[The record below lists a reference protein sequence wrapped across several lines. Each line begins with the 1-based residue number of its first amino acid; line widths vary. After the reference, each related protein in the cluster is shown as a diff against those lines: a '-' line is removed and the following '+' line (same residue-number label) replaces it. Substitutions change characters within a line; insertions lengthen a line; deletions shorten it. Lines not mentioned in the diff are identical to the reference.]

1 MRVFLLLAL
10 LCAAAI
16 TATPASAADFSTVLT
31 ADAPAYGWDGGP
43 GNGAGVGTVPCDTSP
58 VYDCEDVLFRV
69 AEGGRVVV
77 DIAAGAGSE
86 DLDLYLYESDA
97 DGKAGAEIGSAATA
111 GAGERYDAA
120 YLSPGFYIA
129 RVGFFSATNGV
140 YRGTLTYTPGDAPP
154 PPSPPAPACAGR
166 QAPPAATGSAN
177 FGAPT
182 RPDPDIAPETAAD
195 EIVTAFADE
204 TFTFT
209 EAFRHQEIDVP
220 ELPDGATGSWDR
232 VILVFEN
239 RQPGD
244 PFDRVFGIT
253 AGGVELLRGT
263 TPRVDFTMFKDVTEL
278 TSLFVPGEPLD
289 VGLLQGTYLG
299 SQISTVRFEFYD
311 DEPTAQYFAPAGT
324 VRPVVTYGSLN
335 GDGCSVAGEVDFGE
349 AAPGSAVLD
358 LTISGHSSEEFWWC
372 AACNAN
378 NEIDPRQFHVLVDG
392 VELGK
397 VVSLPYV
404 YALAGFET
412 DAEGNQDPAHGPVW
426 WTAQQALDRA
436 GIHTGVGEI
445 PPFRVEVPAENLELL
460 QGDRT
465 IEVIQENGPENAGV
479 GRWITSLRVL
489 TGLEKPARRS
499 SVPRRNRRAAARRRA
514 ARLSARAA
522 RRPLHRFSE
531 R

>member
-1 MRVFLLLAL
+1 MRTLLLGSLVFVL
-10 LCAAAI
+10 LSLAPSAG
-16 TATPASAADFSTVLT
+16 AADFSAALSP
-31 ADAPAYGWDGGP
+31 DAPGYGWDGGP
-43 GNGAGVGTVPCDTSP
+43 GNGAGVGTVPCDTAP
-58 VYDCEDVLFRV
+58 VYDCEDVLFSV

-77 DIAAGAGSE
+77 DIAAGAGSD

-97 DGKAGAEIGSAATA
+97 DGTVGSEIGSAATA

-120 YLSPGFYIA
+120 YLAPGFYVA
-129 RVGFFSATNGV
+129 RIGFYSATDGV
-140 YRGTLTYTPGDAPP
+140 YRGTLTYTPGAAPP
-154 PPSPPAPACAGR
+154 PPAAACAGR
-166 QAPPAATGSAN
+166 VDPPAADASAN

-182 RPDPDIAPETAAD
+182 RPDPDIAPETAPD
-195 EIVTAFADE
+195 EIVTAFEDE

-209 EAFRHQEIDVP
+209 EAVRHHEIDVP
-220 ELPDGATGSWDR
+220 ELPEGGTGAWDR

-244 PFDRVFGIT
+244 PFDRVFGVT

-278 TSLFVPGEPLD
+278 TTLFVPGEPLD

-299 SQISTVRFEFYD
+299 SQISTVRLEFYE

-324 VRPVVTYGSLN
+324 VHPVVTYGSLN
-335 GDGCSVAGEVDFGE
+335 GDGCSVAGEVDFGA

-378 NEIDPRQFHVLVDG
+378 NEVDPRQFHVLVDG

-445 PPFRVEVPAENLELL
+445 PPFRVEVAAENLGLL
-460 QGDRT
+460 EGART
-465 IEVIQENGPENAGV
+465 IQVIQENGPENAGV

-489 TGLEKPARRS
+489 TGLERPARRS
-499 SVPRRNRRAAARRRA
+499 SVPKRNRRAAARRRA

-522 RRPLHRFSE
+522 RLARLRPAASGR
-531 R
+531 